1 MGPEGLKIP
10 LAFLSACGILA
21 QGTDQA
27 WWVPMLA
34 GLLGSVEC
42 AGQATRTGKFAL
54 TVIVGAV
61 EGPQFGK

>member
-1 MGPEGLKIP
+1 MKIP

-21 QGTDQA
+21 QSTGQA

-34 GLLGSVEC
+34 GLLGRVEF
-42 AGQATRTGKFAL
+42 AGQAARTGKFTL
-54 TVIVGAV
+54 TAIVGAV

>member
-21 QGTDQA
+21 QGTGQA
-27 WWVPMLA
+27 WWVPTLA

-42 AGQATRTGKFAL
+42 AGQTARTGDFAL

-61 EGPQFGK
+61 VGPQFGK